1 MKLKELQLSNFKSFK
16 SLDLDLSNF
25 NLLCGANSVGKST
38 IIQSLL
44 LFMQNHRELMYSQV
58 LSKKGEMTNFD
69 INGDIIKLGAE
80 RSLLNFEAESDQFS
94 IKLSLAMGE
103 LIVINDRTDGWKAD
117 FLKDGKVKKTEA
129 DVLVS
134 INTLSEI
141 KYLSTNRIK
150 PRITYNLSK
159 IDIERGSIG
168 FGGEYTAHYLSEY
181 KSRPLSIASLV
192 HPASTTDNLLENVSN
207 WLTEIS
213 GNISVNAKVINEAQA
228 AAITYNYAYGMTR
241 TDDITPLNVGFGITH
256 VLPVITL
263 LLTAKV
269 GDCLII
275 ENPEAQLHPSGQAK
289 IANLM
294 SLVAAQGV
302 QLIVETHS
310 DHILNAIRVA
320 TKESVLNTDMTR
332 VYFFDREE
340 NCLSARKNTIEIIE
354 DGSVDKWPAGF
365 FDEWDKQLDKLIW

>member
-25 NLLCGANSVGKST
+25 NLLCGPNSVGKST

-80 RSLLNFEAESDQFS
+80 RSLLNFEAENDQFC
-94 IKLSLAMGE
+94 IKLSLAKGE
-103 LIVINDRTDGWKAD
+103 LVVIHDRTSGWKAE
-117 FLKDGKVKKTEA
+117 FLKGGEVKNTEA
-129 DVLVS
+129 DVLLS

-168 FGGEYTAHYLSEY
+168 VGGEYTAHYLSEY

-340 NCLSARKNTIEIIE
+340 NCLSARKNTIEIIA